1 MFEGITRDPY
11 LIENSSYKRLKD
23 EYLKY
28 GKLII
33 AFDFDNTVYDYHKK
47 GDTFNNVINLL
58 RKLKDYAYLIVFTNS
73 PPERY
78 SEIENYL
85 KEQDIPYNGI
95 NENAPSIKAEGR
107 KIYYNVLLDDRAG
120 LLQVYNELSRLYDE
134 VIEPKRNSEHLMKK

>member
-28 GKLII
+28 GTLII
-33 AFDFDNTVYDYHKK
+33 AFDFDSTVYDYHKK

-78 SEIENYL
+78 
-85 KEQDIPYNGI
+85 PT
-95 NENAPSIKAEGR
+95 
-107 KIYYNVLLDDRAG
+107 G
-120 LLQVYNELSRLYDE
+120 LL
-134 VIEPKRNSEHLMKK
+134 